1 MKKYKKSFPLRKCKN
16 FFNIRARKLHF
27 LKYKELFSECIF
39 FIFLGLGLESVPG
52 GPQNHYLGS
61 NVKPTTKE
69 LDEYSDLGFNEDVF
83 NYIQF
88 SNYEKKYQQEKKVP
102 SFVTEIPRE
111 LTEISRFIPFLLPVL
126 TLHFETGSIEYKAKK
141 TTMKQMIERFDTK
154 LTIATLNKALSK
166 SSSEL

>member
-1 MKKYKKSFPLRKCKN
+1 M
-16 FFNIRARKLHF
+16 
-27 LKYKELFSECIF
+27 
-39 FIFLGLGLESVPG
+39 GLESVPG

-61 NVKPTTKE
+61 KAKLTTKE

-102 SFVTEIPRE
+102 SFVTEIPRGF
-111 LTEISRFIPFLLPVL
+111 TEISKFIPFLLPVL
-126 TLHFETGSIEYKAKK
+126 ILHFETGSIEYKAIK
-141 TTMKQMIERFDTK
+141 TTMKQMIEIFDTK
-154 LTIATLNKALSK
+154 LTIETLNKALPK